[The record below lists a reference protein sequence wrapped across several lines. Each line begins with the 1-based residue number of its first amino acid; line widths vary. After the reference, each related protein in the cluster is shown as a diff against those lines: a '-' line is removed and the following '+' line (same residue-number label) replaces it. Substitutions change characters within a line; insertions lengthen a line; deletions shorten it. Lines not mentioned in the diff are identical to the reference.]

1 VNVSPYVRKRAQ
13 QKLPKGQNV
22 PSAFD
27 ASGAVSIPKGDF
39 LVLLRGF
46 LGFSGA
52 GVLADSVRT
61 LGGGGLADPDDSS
74 AGAGVGVL
82 SCLRSEVDLDDQSRE
97 NIF

>member
-1 VNVSPYVRKRAQ
+1 
-13 QKLPKGQNV
+13 
-22 PSAFD
+22 
-27 ASGAVSIPKGDF
+27 
-39 LVLLRGF
+39 
-46 LGFSGA
+46 
-52 GVLADSVRT
+52 VLADSVRT